1 MGLLRNLRKR
11 LGNKRLA
18 PVETVPTVEKNVKK
32 KAFPEIKPV
41 GSTKDLLKEWSKTIE
56 MVENHP
62 LSQARVINT
71 TVLNDLTQVLNS
83 MNEKLEKLAKL
94 DEITS
99 LLLETKQQLES
110 AGLSTGNIDAVM
122 GAVRGLT
129 IKDKDAL
136 SLFKGDELFSTE
148 DFAER
153 ASLSRSTASS
163 RLNKLFSLGMLEKS
177 AEGKK
182 ILYKVK

>member
-11 LGNKRLA
+11 LADKRSA
-18 PVETVPTVEKNVKK
+18 SVETVPTVEKKAPKK
-32 KAFPEIKPV
+32 DFPEIKPV
-41 GSTKDLLKEWSKTIE
+41 GSTKDLLKEWSKTLE

-83 MNEKLEKLAKL
+83 MNEKLDKLAKL
-94 DEITS
+94 EEITQ
-99 LLLETKQQLES
+99 LLLETKKQLES

-129 IKDKDAL
+129 VKDKDAL
-136 SLFKGDELFSTE
+136 KLFKKDETFSTE
-148 DFAER
+148 DFADR

-163 RLNKLFSLGMLEKS
+163 RLNKLFSLGILEKV
-177 AEGKK
+177 ADGKK
-182 ILYKVK
+182 ILYKIK